1 MWHNTQTDFAAALLD
16 RTRAVPYGITSN
28 GGRLDIY
35 KNTVAV
41 GLGQTLAE
49 IYPVVRALVGADF
62 FNAMAHV
69 YFQKNRPASPVLSEY
84 GRSFGDFIDT
94 FDPAKNVP
102 YLADVARLER
112 AWLDAWHAADCLPI
126 GIENL
131 ALINESAVDD
141 LRITLHPSVSLL
153 ESTGPHVSIWQAHQ
167 NNQMADLSSI
177 SNTPEYA
184 LVVRPALDVHVISL
198 TKQAYLFSEKLSQ
211 GARLGAVCDAM
222 SEIDGFDPSTHL
234 AALFTVGAITA
245 LHHTDTTGGESIS

>member
-1 MWHNTQTDFAAALLD
+1 MWHNRQKDFAAALLD
-16 RTRAVPYGITSN
+16 RTDAVPYRIISS

-35 KNTVAV
+35 RNTLAV

-49 IYPVVRALVGADF
+49 IYPVTRTLVGADF

-84 GRSFGDFIDT
+84 GHGFGDFIET
-94 FDPAKNVP
+94 YGPAKNVP

-112 AWLDAWHAADCLPI
+112 AWLDAWHAADCLPVD
-126 GIENL
+126 IENL
-131 ALINESAVDD
+131 ASISEAAVDD

-167 NNQMADLSSI
+167 DNQTPDLSGI

-184 LVVRPALDVHVISL
+184 LVVRPALDVHVINL
-198 TKQAYLFSEKLSQ
+198 TRQAYLFAEKLSQ
-211 GARLGAVCDAM
+211 GQSLGAVCDAM

-245 LHHTDTTGGESIS
+245 LHHTDTTGGEPVS